1 MSRISIGTNV
11 APPMPTTLVGAVV
24 EGKANFMAAAWVSRV
39 NTKPPMIA
47 VAVHKGRHTRKGIV
61 ENNTF
66 SVCIPSV
73 EMEEVTDYC
82 GVESGSKIDKSQLFD
97 VFYGELGTAPMIAEC
112 PVNMECKLLQIVEL
126 PTHGLFIGEIAAAY
140 SEDRFLTDGKPD
152 VRKTSPI
159 LLTLPDRRYWAFG
172 EQVGLAYKDGLKYQ
186 LK

>member
-1 MSRISIGTNV
+1 MIRISIETNV

-24 EGKANFMAAAWVSRV
+24 EGNANFMTAAWVSRV

-47 VAVHKGRHTRKGIV
+47 VAVHKGRHTRKGMV
-61 ENNTF
+61 ENKTF

-82 GVESGSKIDKSQLFD
+82 GVVSGSKVDKSKLFD
-97 VFYGELGTAPMIAEC
+97 VFYGELGTAPMIVEC
-112 PVNMECKLLQIVEL
+112 PVNIECKLSQIVEL
-126 PTHGLFIGEIAAAY
+126 PTHGLFIGEVVAAY

-152 VRKTSPI
+152 IRKINPI

-172 EQVGLAYKDGLKYQ
+172 EQIGTAWKDGLKYQ
-186 LK
+186 LE